1 MQDHERI
8 GAQVAAIRK
17 LRHMTG
23 RELARRAG
31 VSYSLLTKVESG
43 HAPASPTFITAV
55 ARALRI
61 DPQQLTGQPFRQV
74 GPAATD
80 TDVLA
85 VRRALLAYD
94 LPGEPDTPPRPLP
107 TLAADVTHAS
117 TLRRACRFTRLAAL
131 LPGLLDELSYQAATR
146 PTAAA
151 YQLLAEAFYAAE
163 CLGSGLGYNDVYL
176 LAVERVAWAAERA
189 ADPLWI
195 AAARWGRAGPLMRDG
210 ATAHGLRLLDAA
222 RDEITDHA
230 STDGLALLGSLH
242 LRSALLASR
251 AGHAADAVDHLDQAR
266 DLAARTGEGNAYQL
280 SFGPANTTVTGVSIA
295 VELGD
300 HARALD
306 LAATTPQPVVPAER
320 AGHYYLDLARAHLMR
335 GDRTTSLAMLHAG
348 RRIAP
353 EQLRYHPQ
361 ARETVLT
368 LATTGRGSDDL
379 GRYATWLGL
388 GA

>member
-8 GAQVAAIRK
+8 GAQVAALRK

-31 VSYSLLTKVESG
+31 LSYSLLTKVESG

-94 LPGEPDTPPRPLP
+94 LPTEPEAAPRPGSDLR
-107 TLAADVTHAS
+107 ADVTRAS

-131 LPGLLDELSYQAATR
+131 LPGLLDELSYQVATR
-146 PTAAA
+146 PTAEGFG
-151 YQLLAEAFYAAE
+151 LLAEAFYAAE

-176 LAVERVAWAAERA
+176 LAVERVAFAAERA

-210 ATAHGLRLLDAA
+210 ATTHGLRLLDTA
-222 RDEITDHA
+222 RDDVTDHA
-230 STDGLALLGSLH
+230 SAEGLALLGSLH

-251 AGHAADAVDHLDQAR
+251 AGRAADAVDHLDHAR

-280 SFGPANTTVTGVSIA
+280 GFGPANTTVTGVSIA

-306 LAATTPQPVVPAER
+306 LADAAPEPAVPAER

-335 GDRTTSLAMLHAG
+335 GDRATSLAMLHAG
-348 RRIAP
+348 RRVAP

-368 LATTGRGSDDL
+368 LAATGRGNDEL
-379 GRYATWLGL
+379 GRYAVWLGL
-388 GA
+388 DP